1 MKIAF
6 YDTHRFEQ
14 ALFEKVFATSSHTL
28 SFFDTRLGLQSVGLA
43 KDHDAVCCFVN
54 DCLNAEILNSLNNHG
69 INLIALRSAGYNHVD
84 TQCAKN
90 LAMSIVRVPAYS
102 PYAVAEH
109 ALALLMCVNRKI
121 HKAYARVKDFNFSLE
136 GLVGFD
142 LHGKTVGILGTGRI
156 GLAAIKIFKGLG
168 CEVLAY
174 DKIQNNEAANKYD
187 FNYTDLPTLF
197 KKSNVISLHLPLINE
212 TRHILNKEAFEM
224 MKEGVVILNTGR
236 GALIESTALVD
247 ALKSKKLGGAGLDV
261 YELEEGIFFNDLSDC
276 GLDDD
281 LLARLISFPNV
292 VVTSHQA
299 FLTHEALHN
308 IAEQTLKNIDAFANG
323 SIINQV

>member
-1 MKIAF
+1 MMV
-6 YDTHRFEQ
+6 
-14 ALFEKVFATSSHTL
+14 KVNSEPLPFMYYS
-28 SFFDTRLGLQSVGLA
+28 GIKENSVG
-43 KDHDAVCCFVN
+43 FVFGPPKSGKTIY
-54 DCLNAEILNSLNNHG
+54 CE
-69 INLIALRSAGYNHVD
+69 
-84 TQCAKN
+84 N